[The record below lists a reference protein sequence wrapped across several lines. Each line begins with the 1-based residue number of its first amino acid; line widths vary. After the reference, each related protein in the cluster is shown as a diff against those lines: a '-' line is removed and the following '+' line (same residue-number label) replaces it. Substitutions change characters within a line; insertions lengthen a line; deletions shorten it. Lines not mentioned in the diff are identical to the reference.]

1 MCVCVCVCVMCTPGA
16 VVVDVSTCGRGA
28 SIRVT
33 PV

>member
-1 MCVCVCVCVMCTPGA
+1 MCVCMYVCVMCTPGA
-16 VVVDVSTCGRGA
+16 VVVDVSMCGRGV